1 MSTVLP
7 LQSDIFQ
14 YSQTIPPIY
23 RAIVLGF
30 RQTSPERKYCEPV
43 LESSLR
49 NYVKFPARQ
58 ISTHQIS
65 THQIPLPNSVTD
77 VELTEAIRQLIAQE
91 FVVRRQLQDQVN
103 NLFPHIRNDA
113 LAGSCLDYQYGQHYL
128 LAPTQLGEMLIE
140 AITGTKTP
148 DPVVPQLPIPSWAVL
163 K

>member
-1 MSTVLP
+1 MATVLP

-23 RAIVLGF
+23 KAIMLGF
-30 RQTSPERKYCEPV
+30 RQSSPERKYGEAV

-49 NYVKFPARQ
+49 NYLKYPARQ
-58 ISTHQIS
+58 ISTYQS
-65 THQIPLPNSVTD
+65 PLPTSVTD
-77 VELTEAIRQLIAQE
+77 VELTEAIRQLIVQE
-91 FVVRRQLQDQVN
+91 FVVRRQLQNQASYT
-103 NLFPHIRNDA
+103 FPHIPSDS
-113 LAGSCLDYQYGQHYL
+113 LAGNSLDYQYGQHYL

-140 AITGTKTP
+140 ALTGTKTP

>member
-23 RAIVLGF
+23 KAIMLGF
-30 RQTSPERKYCEPV
+30 RQTSPERKYCEAV

-58 ISTHQIS
+58 ISTQ
-65 THQIPLPNSVTD
+65 QIPLPNSVTD
-77 VELTEAIRQLIAQE
+77 VELTEAIRQLIARE
-91 FVVRRQLQDQVN
+91 FVVRRQLQGQAN
-103 NLFPHIRNDA
+103 NVLQYIDA